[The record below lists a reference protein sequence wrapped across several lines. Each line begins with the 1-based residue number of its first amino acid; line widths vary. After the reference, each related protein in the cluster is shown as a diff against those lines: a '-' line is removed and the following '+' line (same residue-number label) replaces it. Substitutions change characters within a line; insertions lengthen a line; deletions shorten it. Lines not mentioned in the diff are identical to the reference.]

1 MYLSMSRPFQGA
13 QNTPHICVMA
23 KALVYWLTVA
33 TTKKR
38 GVKDEK
44 RHWWTPLLER
54 ALFNLDVSS
63 FGGKEMQ

>member
-13 QNTPHICVMA
+13 ENKPHICVMA

-33 TTKKR
+33 THKKR
-38 GVKDEK
+38 GIKDEK
-44 RHWWTPLLER
+44 VDAPPQEGMN
-54 ALFNLDVSS
+54 FNLNVSS